1 MINSKPSDLCETIDM
16 TFLVINYYLVKEKLQ
31 YFSLII
37 KSLFFIFIQTSPY
50 KVGEDNLKYGND
62 HQALFNWSGPFQ
74 NMDTFTIHEIVF
86 STLKQIVKIL
96 Q

>member
-1 MINSKPSDLCETIDM
+1 M
-16 TFLVINYYLVKEKLQ
+16 TVLVINYYLVKEKLQ

-62 HQALFNWSGPFQ
+62 HQALFNWSGPFH